1 MTGLDDPGAVREEY
15 ETDERLARR
24 IAAYRFAEGDD
35 PREVL
40 FGAVAEGAPRRVLEV
55 GCGDGWFSERVR
67 RELGCE
73 VVAVDQSRHMVE
85 LTRSRGVEA
94 LVGDAAE
101 LPFEDGSFDC
111 AVAAWMLYHVA
122 RLEQALAELARV
134 LRAGGRLVATTNG
147 FRHLAELW
155 SLVGRD
161 RARECLRF
169 FAENGEESLR
179 RHFARVERRD
189 VVGPVTFA
197 DSAAV
202 RGYIAASVAHKHL
215 ADRVPEFE
223 GRLRATRVNTVFL
236 AET

>member
-67 RELGCE
+67 RELSCE
-73 VVAVDQSRHMVE
+73 AVAVDQSRHMFE

-94 LVGDAAE
+94 LVSDAAE

-122 RLEQALAELARV
+122 RLEQELAELARV
-134 LRAGGRLVATTNG
+134 LRPRGRLVAVTNADD
-147 FRHLAELW
+147 HLAELADLLQVPRPEYPF
-155 SLVGRD
+155 S
-161 RARECLRF
+161 
-169 FAENGEESLR
+169 AENGAALLE
-179 RHFARVERRD
+179 RHFRDVERRTVTGWLEFPSREEAQEYVD
-189 VVGPVTFA
+189 ASIVWRGRQLPPGEGPLRVRRA
-197 DSAAV
+197 SAV
-202 RGYIAASVAHKHL
+202 FVATK
-215 ADRVPEFE
+215 
-223 GRLRATRVNTVFL
+223 
-236 AET
+236 

>member
-1 MTGLDDPGAVREEY
+1 MTGLDDPGAVRQEY

-94 LVGDAAE
+94 LVSDAAE

-122 RLEQALAELARV
+122 RLEQALAELTRV
-134 LRAGGRLVATTNG
+134 LRPGGRLVAVTNADD
-147 FRHLAELW
+147 HLAELADLLQVPRPEYPF
-155 SLVGRD
+155 S
-161 RARECLRF
+161 
-169 FAENGEESLR
+169 AENGAALLE
-179 RHFARVERRD
+179 RHFRDVERRTVTGWLEFPSREEAQEYVD
-189 VVGPVTFA
+189 ASIVWRGRQLPPGEGPLRVRRA
-197 DSAAV
+197 SAV
-202 RGYIAASVAHKHL
+202 FVATK
-215 ADRVPEFE
+215 
-223 GRLRATRVNTVFL
+223 
-236 AET
+236 

>member
-134 LRAGGRLVATTNG
+134 LRPRGRLVAVTNADD
-147 FRHLAELW
+147 HLAELADLLQVPRPEYPF
-155 SLVGRD
+155 S
-161 RARECLRF
+161 
-169 FAENGEESLR
+169 AENGAELLE
-179 RHFARVERRD
+179 RHFRDVERRTVTGWLEFPSREEAQEYVD
-189 VVGPVTFA
+189 ASIVWRGRQLPPGEGPLRVRRA
-197 DSAAV
+197 SAV
-202 RGYIAASVAHKHL
+202 FVATK
-215 ADRVPEFE
+215 
-223 GRLRATRVNTVFL
+223 
-236 AET
+236 